1 MGLSGYRIAGAVSG
15 QARGVTASQLIEVLL
30 EDHERRQRMEAF
42 GRAVR
47 SADEGYRDEFLD
59 WDVTLG
65 DGGEA
70 D

>member
-1 MGLSGYRIAGAVSG
+1 
-15 QARGVTASQLIEVLL
+15 VTASQLIEVLL